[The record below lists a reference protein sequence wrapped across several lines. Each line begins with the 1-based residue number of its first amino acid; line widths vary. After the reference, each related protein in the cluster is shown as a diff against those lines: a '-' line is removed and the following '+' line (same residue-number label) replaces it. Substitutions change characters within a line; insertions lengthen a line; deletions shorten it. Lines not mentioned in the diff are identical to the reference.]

1 MTNSAARKRPLRPKS
16 LGVEIVEVLQR
27 DIIGGKLK
35 PGQRLVERELIR
47 RFGIS
52 SIPIREALQELQN
65 RGLAVKRHNCGCSV
79 VHLSRV
85 EVARICE
92 LRRVLEPQ
100 VVEWAAARITKEGAA
115 RLELPCR
122 ELE

>member
-1 MTNSAARKRPLRPKS
+1 MTNSTARKRPLRPKS
-16 LGVEIVEVLQR
+16 LGVEIVVALQR

-47 RFGIS
+47 RFGVS

-79 VHLSRV
+79 IHLNRV

-92 LRRVLEPQ
+92 LRRVLELGLPR
-100 VVEWAAARITKEGAA
+100 VTRLNTLKSNSWAHPSYRAT
-115 RLELPCR
+115 PN
-122 ELE
+122 